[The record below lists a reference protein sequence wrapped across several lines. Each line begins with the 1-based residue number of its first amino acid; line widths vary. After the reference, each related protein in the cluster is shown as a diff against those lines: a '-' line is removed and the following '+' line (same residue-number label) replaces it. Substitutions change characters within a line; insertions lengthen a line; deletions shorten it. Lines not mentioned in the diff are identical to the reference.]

1 MWRYGLAIAAVTG
14 MLSLL
19 ASAQTP
25 AKGKDADKAAARAAQ
40 GYAPVTLWEH
50 PDVRAIRVEL
60 KPMAN
65 RAIHQHDDVK
75 FHLFIPVTGTLQI
88 TIGSDKPVDAP
99 AGQAFYIKGGT
110 PHGFRNL
117 GSTPGTAIE
126 IFVKNGASTAS
137 LDAVGALA
145 GIVNLGSEL
154 KHWSHEEGPVSL
166 LRSSFPSRNHQLCR
180 LGLPSFLPEL
190 PRCRGSSRR
199 TRNHRLV

>member
-1 MWRYGLAIAAVTG
+1 MWRYGFAIAALAG
-14 MLSLL
+14 MLSRG

-25 AKGKDADKAAARAAQ
+25 AKGNDADKAAARAAQ
-40 GYAPVTLWEH
+40 GYAPVTLWER
-50 PDVRAIRVEL
+50 PDVRALRVEL

-137 LDAVGALA
+137 LDALGALA
-145 GIVNLGSEL
+145 AALQ
-154 KHWSHEEGPVSL
+154 
-166 LRSSFPSRNHQLCR
+166 SSPPH
-180 LGLPSFLPEL
+180 P
-190 PRCRGSSRR
+190 
-199 TRNHRLV
+199 

>member
-1 MWRYGLAIAAVTG
+1 MWRYGLAIMAITG
-14 MLSLL
+14 TLSLV

-40 GYAPVTLWEH
+40 GYAPVTLWER
-50 PDVRAIRVEL
+50 PDVRALRVEL

-75 FHLFIPVTGTLQI
+75 FHLFIPVMGRLQI

-117 GSTPGTAIE
+117 GSTPGAVME
-126 IFVKNGASTAS
+126 IFVKDGASTAS
-137 LDAVGALA
+137 LDALGALVA
-145 GIVNLGSEL
+145 ALQN
-154 KHWSHEEGPVSL
+154 P
-166 LRSSFPSRNHQLCR
+166 P
-180 LGLPSFLPEL
+180 
-190 PRCRGSSRR
+190 PR
-199 TRNHRLV
+199 H

>member
-1 MWRYGLAIAAVTG
+1 MWRYASGMAVIAGL
-14 MLSLL
+14 LCLP

-25 AKGKDADKAAARAAQ
+25 AKGKDEDKVAARAAQ
-40 GYAPVTLWEH
+40 GYAPVTLWDR

-75 FHLFIPVTGTLQI
+75 FHLFIPVTGKLQI

-137 LDAVGALA
+137 LDALGALVA
-145 GIVNLGSEL
+145 ALQTS
-154 KHWSHEEGPVSL
+154 P
-166 LRSSFPSRNHQLCR
+166 
-180 LGLPSFLPEL
+180 
-190 PRCRGSSRR
+190 PR
-199 TRNHRLV
+199 

>member
-1 MWRYGLAIAAVTG
+1 MWRYGLAIAAITG
-14 MLSLL
+14 MLSLP

-40 GYAPVTLWEH
+40 GYAPVTLWE
-50 PDVRAIRVEL
+50 RAIRVEL
-60 KPMAN
+60 KPLAN

-145 GIVNLGSEL
+145 A
-154 KHWSHEEGPVSL
+154 SL
-166 LRSSFPSRNHQLCR
+166 QTSPPQH
-180 LGLPSFLPEL
+180 
-190 PRCRGSSRR
+190 
-199 TRNHRLV
+199 